1 MGPFNAALGLGR
13 TRLPC
18 GLNLLADVVSRSL
31 IDLSTDAPWEAALGR
46 LTAAFRPGRTR
57 FPCVPPA
64 AGTLVLLAVE
74 LSCVAM
80 VIPGPSRLTV

>member
-1 MGPFNAALGLGR
+1 MPTEGQAKALKLR
-13 TRLPC
+13 RLQDTPRYA
-18 GLNLLADVVSRSL
+18 GDTAFQVAVLLPL
-31 IDLSTDAPWEAALGR
+31 TPWEAALGR